1 MIYKNPVI
9 KGFFPDPSVCFSEK
23 HGKYF
28 LVSSTFQYFP
38 GVALFESSDLVNWS
52 QTGYVLTR
60 KEQVELESV
69 NSSGGV
75 FAPTIRCHG
84 DRFYMVT
91 NNNTTNRNFYVYTDD
106 IYSEWSD
113 PVTVDQ
119 GGIDPSLLFD
129 GDKVYFISNGV
140 DDNGREGIIQCEIDI
155 ESGRKL
161 TQSKCIW
168 NGSGGRY
175 LESPHMYHIGN
186 YYYLMAAEGGT
197 EYGHMITLARAT
209 SPWGPFENS
218 PRQPILTN
226 RDKAPCIIQG
236 IGHGDLIQDKQGGW
250 HIVCLGFRQ
259 IHPWMPY
266 HNLGREV
273 FLVPASITSDGWI
286 AAGNNGVCDESFEMP
301 GGFTQQSNKLYTFE
315 EVDRR
320 FLRIPN
326 IDNYSFS
333 EDTIRLTGCD
343 KTLDDVASP
352 TFVGMHQRDFVF
364 EMRTAVTA
372 FEGMGEAGITAFM
385 CEDEHYEAAIVK
397 DGSGFN
403 AILRLNIG
411 GIKHI
416 ENTIRIGDVSK
427 IPTQLVLQGNN
438 FLYSFAVRQG
448 DTLTELGSGKT
459 KYLSSEVSSGF
470 TGTLLA
476 LYATGNVTAQFERP
490 FVKYE

>member
-9 KGFFPDPSVCFSEK
+9 KGFFPDPSVCYSETHK
-23 HGKYF
+23 KYF

-38 GVALFESSDLVNWS
+38 GVALFESGDLVNWM
-52 QTGYVLTR
+52 QIGYVLTR
-60 KEQVELESV
+60 KEQVELEGV

-84 DRFYMVT
+84 GRFYMVT

-106 IYSEWSD
+106 IYGKWSD

-119 GGIDPSLLFD
+119 GGIDPSFLFD
-129 GDKVYFISNGV
+129 GGKVYFISNGT
-140 DDNGREGIIQCEIDI
+140 DDSGKEGIIQCEIDI

-161 TQSKCIW
+161 TESKCIW

-175 LESPHMYHIGN
+175 LESPHMYHIGE

-197 EYGHMITLARAT
+197 EYGHMITLARSE

-273 FLVPASITSDGWI
+273 FLVPAIITGDRWI

-301 GGFTQQSNKLYTFE
+301 GDFAQQSNKLYTFE

-320 FLRIPN
+320 FLRIPDM
-326 IDNYSFS
+326 DNYSFY
-333 EDTIRLTGCD
+333 DDAIRLTGCE

-364 EMRTAVTA
+364 EVRASVTA
-372 FEGMGEAGITAFM
+372 FEGTGEAGITAFM

-397 DGSGFN
+397 DEGGFS

-416 ENTIRIGDVSK
+416 ENTVKIGDVSK
-427 IPTQLVLQGNN
+427 MPTELILQGNN
-438 FLYSFAVRQG
+438 YLYSFAVRQG
-448 DTLTELGSGKT
+448 DILTELGSGKT

-470 TGTLLA
+470 TGTVLA
-476 LYATGNVTAQFERP
+476 LYAVGNVTAQFERP